1 MAKQSTLDQKMDRAA
16 FNLRRRGAFYADM
29 AAFMDSDIPPFQAI
43 EKMESIVRRRR
54 STARVA
60 RVYRMILRDLKS
72 GKPLAS
78 SLAPW
83 VPGNEAVMLVGAE
96 KAGPAVLV
104 MAFRELSTLLDRQQK
119 ARAKLRAA
127 LLSNGLVFAVILG
140 VIFEVVKIM
149 VPELVR
155 SETKDMASR
164 MTFAPY
170 FFAFGQGVIH
180 YGAFVAIAIVL
191 LCAVVWWSLP
201 NWTRHFS
208 FLSRRWLDNHIVPWT
223 VYKRSQATFFLSTT
237 AAMMRSGI
245 PLKVIA
251 SDMLP
256 FASKWMR
263 LHLRRVLGDLE
274 AGRSEVDALGGG
286 MLPLDTSDRLRIY
299 ALMKDFTAIMTRLSE
314 DNFVIYEKTIDGI
327 SALMK
332 TLSILVLGLFA
343 ASLLFAIFD
352 YSNALQASV
361 NAMRSAAGG

>member
-1 MAKQSTLDQKMDRAA
+1 MAKQSSLDQKMDRAA

-43 EKMESIVRRRR
+43 EKMESIARRRR
-54 STARVA
+54 GTARIA
-60 RVYRMILRDLKS
+60 RIYRNVMRELK
-72 GKPLAS
+72 GGHPLAP

-96 KAGPAVLV
+96 KAGPTVLM

-119 ARAKLRAA
+119 ARSKLKSA
-127 LLSNGLVFAVILG
+127 LIANGLVFAVILG

-149 VPELVR
+149 VPELVK
-155 SETKDMASR
+155 SETKGMVAQMS
-164 MTFAPY
+164 FAPY
-170 FFAFGQGVIH
+170 FFAFGEGVIS
-180 YGAFVAIAIVL
+180 YGLYAAVAVIALVL
-191 LCAVVWWSLP
+191 LVWWSLP
-201 NWTRHFS
+201 NWTRNFTY
-208 FLSRRWLDNHIVPWT
+208 LSRRWFDNHFAPWT
-223 VYKRSQATFFLSTT
+223 IYKRSQATFFLSTT
-237 AAMMRSGI
+237 GAMMRSGI

-263 LHLRRVLGDLE
+263 QHLKRVLVDLE
-274 AGRSEVDALGGG
+274 GGRTEVEALGGG
-286 MLPLDTSDRLRIY
+286 MLPTDTGDRLRIY

-343 ASLLFAIFD
+343 ASLLFSIFD